1 MLDLAGPFI
10 VGFLGSFHCLG
21 MCGPLVVA
29 YALHLRPSLERNT
42 ALNPRPWKSGLLHH
56 AAFHSGRLLTYGFL
70 GLLTSGFVHLIDLR
84 LISSDLRASV
94 TLLGGVLMVFAGLA
108 LLRVISFSIPL
119 FIFTPGSKPLLNR
132 WIPLLFQS
140 QYMTSKLALGIL
152 TGFLPCMLS
161 WSMVL
166 KAATTGNLFLG
177 FLTMVL
183 FGLGTVPVLFL
194 TGLSASMISIQMR
207 SAGERIA
214 ALSVIFMGLI
224 LILKGVRSF
233 V

>member
-1 MLDLAGPFI
+1 MFDLVAPFI

-29 YALHLRPSLERNT
+29 YALHLQPLLEGDT
-42 ALNPRPWKSGLLHH
+42 ALGPRPWKSGLLHH
-56 AAFHSGRLLTYGFL
+56 AAFHSGRLLTYGLL
-70 GLLTSGFVHLIDLR
+70 GLLTSGVVHLIDLG
-84 LISSDLRASV
+84 LISFNLRTGV
-94 TLLGGVLMVFAGLA
+94 TLLGGVLMIFAGLT
-108 LLRVISFSIPL
+108 LLRVIPFSIPS
-119 FIFTPGSKPLLNR
+119 FIFAPGLKPFLNR
-132 WIPLLFQS
+132 WIPPLFRS
-140 QYMTSKLALGIL
+140 QYMASKLALGIL

-166 KAATTGNLFLG
+166 KAATTENIFLG
-177 FLTMVL
+177 FMTMVL

-194 TGLSASMISIQMR
+194 TGLSASMISMKMR

-214 ALSVIFMGLI
+214 AFSVIFMGLI